1 MEKPLVG
8 ILMGS
13 DSDLAIMSEA
23 AKVCEQFNVSFEIS
37 VISAHRTPDRAA
49 EYAKTAEERGL
60 KVIIAGAGV
69 AAHLGGVIAAMT
81 PLPVIGVP
89 LNASLDGL
97 DSLLSIA
104 QMPPGIPVA
113 CVAING
119 AKNAGLLAMRIL
131 ALSDEKIRDGLKKH
145 TETMKEEVN
154 KKSTKLHE
162 LGYKKYLEEQ
172 DKK

>member
-69 AAHLGGVIAAMT
+69 AARAQTLRLPTMPVGPGHGRHAAAADGAPELVGV
-81 PLPVIGVP
+81 
-89 LNASLDGL
+89 
-97 DSLLSIA
+97 LSCNPCKEA
-104 QMPPGIPVA
+104 GKRVVA
-113 CVAING
+113 
-119 AKNAGLLAMRIL
+119 
-131 ALSDEKIRDGLKKH
+131 
-145 TETMKEEVN
+145 
-154 KKSTKLHE
+154 
-162 LGYKKYLEEQ
+162 
-172 DKK
+172 